1 LPFSFLLDCIMDNS
15 GFLTFYEP
23 TRQGEAAR
31 DPQMLHQ
38 PVSGSKPWFGSGC
51 GNSWA
56 VKDVVGNPG
65 LVPRGN
71 FGNSPEG
78 GCAID
83 LQSQLLWGDSG
94 TVRMKGPQQLF
105 ARPYATTPYLGGGS
119 VKDVVGNPGLV
130 PRGNFGNSPEGGCA
144 IDLQSQLLW
153 GDSGTVRMKGP
164 QQLFARPYATTP
176 YLGGGSIENIPDQSK
191 VMYGHSTANRKSI
204 QTVTDKQFPVFEP
217 LIAERAADIPEHN
230 YFVEPFLRG
239 GQASRLIPRIRVD
252 TTK

>member
-1 LPFSFLLDCIMDNS
+1 MDNS
-15 GFLTFYEP
+15 GFLTFFEP

-31 DPQMLHQ
+31 DPQQIHT

-56 VKDVVGNPG
+56 VSDVSGNPG
-65 LVPRGN
+65 MIPRGN

-83 LQSQLLWGDSG
+83 LQSQLLWGDAG

-105 ARPYATTPYLGGGS
+105 ARPYSTTP
-119 VKDVVGNPGLV
+119 
-130 PRGNFGNSPEGGCA
+130 F
-144 IDLQSQLLW
+144 
-153 GDSGTVRMKGP
+153 
-164 QQLFARPYATTP
+164 
-176 YLGGGSIENIPDQSK
+176 LGGGSIENIPDQSK
-191 VMYGHSTANRKSI
+191 VMFGHSTANRKSI

-217 LIAERAADIPEHN
+217 LIDERKADIPEHN